1 MTVAPSQH
9 VLITRPEPDASAFA
23 AMCAANGMSPILAP
37 LMEIEIKRR
46 PADLEGVGALAFTSA
61 NGVRA
66 FAANSTIRK
75 QIVFA
80 VGRATADAARKEGFA
95 EIRIAAGDVAALA
108 RTIADARAEIDGA
121 VLHVAGSDRAG
132 DLIAALDGHGVP
144 AQRAV
149 LYKAR
154 AVDVLPLA
162 ARTALEA
169 RPPVQWAAL
178 FSPRT
183 AALFVSLVR
192 DAGLE
197 DRLGGVRAACLSAAV
212 ADAAR
217 EVVWGSRDVAAEH
230 TAESMVALM
239 RDDDAAPTDC
249 GARG

>member
-1 MTVAPSQH
+1 MTAAPSKQ

-23 AMCAANGMSPILAP
+23 AMCAANGFAPVLAP

-95 EIRIAAGDVAALA
+95 EIRVAAGDVASLA
-108 RTIADARAEIDGA
+108 RTIADARAAIDGA

-144 AQRAV
+144 ARRAV
-149 LYKAR
+149 FYKAR

-197 DRLGGVRAACLSAAV
+197 DRLGAVRAACLSAAV

-217 EVVWGSRDVAAEH
+217 DVVWRSRDVAVEH

-239 RDDDAAPTDC
+239 RDDDAAPPDC

>member
-1 MTVAPSQH
+1 
-9 VLITRPEPDASAFA
+9 
-23 AMCAANGMSPILAP
+23 MSPVLAP

-66 FAANSTIRK
+66 FAANSTVRK
-75 QIVFA
+75 RSVFA
-80 VGRATADAARKEGFA
+80 VGRATAEAASKEGFA
-95 EIRIAAGDVAALA
+95 EIRVAAGDVAALA

-132 DLIAALDGHGVP
+132 DLTAALDGHGVP
-144 AQRAV
+144 ARRAV

-154 AVDVLPLA
+154 AVDALPLA
-162 ARTALEA
+162 ARKALEA

-197 DRLGGVRAACLSAAV
+197 DRLGAVRAACLSAAV

-217 EVVWGSRDVAAEH
+217 DAAWRSRDIAAER

-239 RDDDAAPTDC
+239 RGDDAASPDS